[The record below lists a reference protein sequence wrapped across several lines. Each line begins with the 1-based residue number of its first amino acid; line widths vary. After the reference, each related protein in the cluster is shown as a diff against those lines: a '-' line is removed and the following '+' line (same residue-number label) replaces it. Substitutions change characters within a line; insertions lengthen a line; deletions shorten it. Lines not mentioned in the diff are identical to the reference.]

1 MPAETSAAK
10 TDSRARTMPRDPS
23 GRRAVR
29 YRVVRDPPQPP
40 FDAVALQWRGPL
52 AFRLPDTSRRS
63 RSLAVPRCRWHQ
75 SIAASGLPANATQ
88 SHGIVNGRNP
98 PRKPHGSRPALA
110 AGSIITRFR
119 VAGEVLTVPFGTPH
133 LRIRQVPRLARPGGR
148 ATHWADASRPQ
159 RPRTSGQ
166 RLQWAAA
173 HSTFSNSQDAE
184 HRHEIVGASVHLSN
198 FAQREPECQ
207 ERCASDNSR
216 GPLRLRHRTPR
227 RHLQFAPDVVHSHLS
242 SSILAVRVVS
252 LLRQRSRSRCAHP
265 VLVETR
271 TRVRED
277 PLEVL
282 DVPCH
287 RRHSVVV
294 DQCLFGGHCSA

>member
-1 MPAETSAAK
+1 
-10 TDSRARTMPRDPS
+10 MPRDPS

-133 LRIRQVPRLARPGGR
+133 MRIRQVPRLARPGGR

-198 FAQREPECQ
+198 FAQREPERQ

-216 GPLRLRHRTPR
+216 GPLPLRHRTPR
-227 RHLQFAPDVVHSHLS
+227 RHLQLQTGGRRRPEVAQRFAVNDVEAIEHSPESWLRKAIIVAGRTVERIHPWRDQQEPSTNAKHPPHLGNQ
-242 SSILAVRVVS
+242 AVRVWQVFNDA
-252 LLRQRSRSRCAHP
+252 LTKKTIDRLIW
-265 VLVETR
+265 
-271 TRVRED
+271 
-277 PLEVL
+277 
-282 DVPCH
+282 
-287 RRHSVVV
+287 
-294 DQCLFGGHCSA
+294 